1 MSAFFDSR
9 SLAHRS
15 PFGAVEEST
24 EVLLRIRMPRS
35 WGCSG
40 AQLLI
45 EPDGRP
51 REQWGMFWAGMDGD
65 EHEWWDIR
73 YTPTAP
79 GVYWYGFQVTLALG
93 TGWLVRRSDGT
104 AGYSYE
110 SPGPFW
116 QLTCYEK
123 GFTTPDWLAGGVLYQ
138 IFPDRFA
145 ASGSQKAG
153 VPTDRVLHTS
163 WDEPPHWQPDAQ
175 GRIRNNDY
183 AGGDLDGITQKL
195 PYLAGLGVTC
205 LYLNPIFE
213 AHSNHRYD
221 TADYTHIDPLLGDE
235 AALHRLTAEAARH
248 GIRVLLEQRHIT
260 ADELES
266 VEIAGGFGNYL
277 KPESAV
283 RIGMLP
289 KGTLGKLR
297 VMGNTA
303 LAGASM
309 LALDGA
315 NWERLRSI
323 PAKCRDI
330 ELSGRDDFAD
340 AFTYNLTF

>member
-1 MSAFFDSR
+1 MTVIVIFQIF
-9 SLAHRS
+9 AHG
-15 PFGAVEEST
+15 PFPKST
-24 EVLLRIRMPRS
+24 ILVIYIVGNLIL
-35 WGCSG
+35 
-40 AQLLI
+40 QLL
-45 EPDGRP
+45 PSFHSFFVTGSP
-51 REQWGMFWAGMDGD
+51 HSLFHLTQ
-65 EHEWWDIR
+65 
-73 YTPTAP
+73 
-79 GVYWYGFQVTLALG
+79 QV
-93 TGWLVRRSDGT
+93 S
-104 AGYSYE
+104 
-110 SPGPFW
+110 
-116 QLTCYEK
+116 
-123 GFTTPDWLAGGVLYQ
+123 
-138 IFPDRFA
+138 
-145 ASGSQKAG
+145 
-153 VPTDRVLHTS
+153 
-163 WDEPPHWQPDAQ
+163 
-175 GRIRNNDY
+175 
-183 AGGDLDGITQKL
+183 
-195 PYLAGLGVTC
+195 
-205 LYLNPIFE
+205 
-213 AHSNHRYD
+213 
-221 TADYTHIDPLLGDE
+221 
-235 AALHRLTAEAARH
+235 LTAADVRNLQLAKAAVAG

-340 AFTYNLTF
+340 AFTDNLTF